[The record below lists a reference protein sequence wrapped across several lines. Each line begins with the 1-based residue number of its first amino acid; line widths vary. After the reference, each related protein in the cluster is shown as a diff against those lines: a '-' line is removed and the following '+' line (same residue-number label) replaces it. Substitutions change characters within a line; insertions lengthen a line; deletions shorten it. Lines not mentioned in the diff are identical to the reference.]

1 MQSQRKIKRVQP
13 IIKMKKGKVD
23 QEASV
28 LMTIRNEKIAIVKQ
42 MKENQKR
49 YMEGVEELNRIRVS
63 KARENLDTIESAL
76 DYVKQ
81 QWYKLY
87 KDVQTVEGKERQ
99 QIMHLLTAERELK
112 SVEKLEEKY
121 EIEMKKELGR
131 MDQKIMDETALRRYS
146 QK

>member
-13 IIKMKKGKVD
+13 LLKMKKSKVD
-23 QEASV
+23 EEASV
-28 LMTIRNEKIAIVKQ
+28 LIAIRNEKVEIVKQ

-49 YMEGVEELNRIRVS
+49 YMEGVEDLNRIRIS
-63 KARENLDTIESAL
+63 KARQNLDTLESAL

-99 QIMHLLTAERELK
+99 QIMHVLTAERELK

-121 EIEMKKELGR
+121 HTEMKKELGR
-131 MDQKIMDETALRRYS
+131 MDQKLMDESALRRHS
-146 QK
+146 HK

>member
-13 IIKMKKGKVD
+13 LIKMKKSKVD
-23 QEASV
+23 EEASV
-28 LMTIRNEKIAIVKQ
+28 LIAIRNEKIEIVKQ

-49 YMEGVEELNRIRVS
+49 YMEGVEEMNKIRVS
-63 KARENLDTIESAL
+63 KVRQNLETLESAL
-76 DYVKQ
+76 DFVKQ

-87 KDVQTVEGKERQ
+87 KDVQAIEGKERQ

-121 EIEMKKELGR
+121 QTEFKKELGR
-131 MDQKIMDETALRRYS
+131 IDQKLMDEAALRRHT